1 MKNKDYNSL
10 ITTSNNDNIGQ
21 ALQDLIQDNIARIDT
36 SFLAKIV
43 SINNNKVSISPII
56 KRKTTDTTTV
66 YNNCLIGFNKSGNW
80 ATQFKLKKGDIGL
93 AIVVQDDIT
102 SYKNNGKGGLNTTGR
117 IQDKNDSIFIPFSL
131 FDTLSN
137 DDINYLIKSFDE
149 KCKLEFSNENLGTLQ
164 AEEVNIKTEN
174 DLVNINLLKTGVLQF
189 EATLLSLKSENTT
202 LKNKLV
208 ELANFLDSAMIIQT
222 PSGIQ
227 PFDNPTRTNFSN
239 WKNSLDDLFQE

>member
-80 ATQFKLKKGDIGL
+80 TTQFKLKKGDIGL

-102 SYKNNGKGGLNTTGR
+102 SYKNSGKGGLNLTGR

-137 DDINYLIKSFDE
+137 NDINYLIESFDK
-149 KCKLEFSNENLGTLQ
+149 KCKLEFSNENIGTLQ
-164 AEEVNIKTEN
+164 
-174 DLVNINLLKTGVLQF
+174 
-189 EATLLSLKSENTT
+189 ATLLSLKSENTT

-208 ELANFLDSAMIIQT
+208 ELANFLDSAMILQS
-222 PSGIQ
+222 PSGVQ
-227 PFDNPTRTNFSN
+227 PFDSATRANFSN

>member
-1 MKNKDYNSL
+1 MENKDYNSL
-10 ITTSNNDNIGQ
+10 IPTANNDNIGQ
-21 ALQDLIQDNIARIDT
+21 ALQALIQDNIARIDT

-80 ATQFKLKKGDIGL
+80 TTQFKLKKGDIGL

-102 SYKNNGKGGLNTTGR
+102 SYKNSGKGGLNTTGR

-131 FDTLSN
+131 FDTLAN
-137 DDINYLIKSFDE
+137 NDINYLIESSDK
-149 KCKLEFSNENLGTLQ
+149 KCKLEFSNENVGILQ
-164 AEEVNIKTEN
+164 
-174 DLVNINLLKTGVLQF
+174 
-189 EATLLSLKSENTT
+189 ATLLSLKSENTT

>member
-1 MKNKDYNSL
+1 MENKDYNSL
-10 ITTSNNDNIGQ
+10 IPTANNDNIGQ
-21 ALQDLIQDNIARIDT
+21 ALQALIQDNIARIDT

-80 ATQFKLKKGDIGL
+80 TTQFKLKKGDIGL

-102 SYKNNGKGGLNTTGR
+102 SYKNSGKGGLNTTGR

-131 FDTLSN
+131 FDTLAN
-137 DDINYLIKSFDE
+137 NDINYLIESFDK
-149 KCKLEFSNENLGTLQ
+149 KCKLEFSNENVGILQ
-164 AEEVNIKTEN
+164 
-174 DLVNINLLKTGVLQF
+174 
-189 EATLLSLKSENTT
+189 ATLLSLKSENTT